1 MADKAAEKPP
11 VKSDKSEKQVPLSS
25 TERFSEIT
33 EEKESEPKSSKGQ
46 AFLNGLLGAFLGSLP
61 GMTVWIILG
70 KFGIRAMILGFFL
83 AAGTV
88 WGYGRMTRK
97 TPLWRGWGI
106 IICTFIMIS
115 SVYLA
120 QKITWT
126 WGITAAFKDTT
137 EYLNQQV
144 IAVQSDDSEVD
155 QESIR
160 QSIEALNK
168 RTFGFSKGTF
178 ANCYTHFYS
187 LLDFLD
193 LKKDFISALVQSYI
207 SAALGAA
214 SLLKNKVRKTVDK
227 ELSSG
232 DKSAEE
238 KPEKKVKEIK
248 L

>member
-1 MADKAAEKPP
+1 MADKIAEKTPAVP
-11 VKSDKSEKQVPLSS
+11 EKPAPLSAE
-25 TERFSEIT
+25 ERFSEIT
-33 EEKESEPKSSKGQ
+33 EVREPEPEKTKGQ
-46 AFLNGLLGAFLGSLP
+46 ALLNGLLGAFLGSLP
-61 GMTVWIILG
+61 GMIVWIILG

-97 TPLWRGWGI
+97 TPLWKGWGI
-106 IICTFIMIS
+106 IICTVIMIS

-144 IAVQSDDSEVD
+144 MAVQSDDADVSE
-155 QESIR
+155 ESIR
-160 QSIEALNK
+160 KSVEALNK
-168 RTFGFSKGTF
+168 RTFGFSRGTF

-227 ELSSG
+227 ELSQPE
-232 DKSAEE
+232 KPKEE

>member
-1 MADKAAEKPP
+1 MADKLAEKPP
-11 VKSDKSEKQVPLSS
+11 VKPEKPVPLSS
-25 TERFSEIT
+25 EERFSEIT
-33 EEKESEPKSSKGQ
+33 EVKDPVPAATRGQ
-46 AFLNGLLGAFLGSLP
+46 AFMNGLLGAFLGSLP

-97 TPLWRGWGI
+97 TPLWKGWGI
-106 IICTFIMIS
+106 IICTFIMIF

-126 WGITAAFKDTT
+126 WGITEAFKDTT

-144 IAVQSDDSEVD
+144 MAVQSEDADVSE
-155 QESIR
+155 ESVR

-214 SLLKNKVRKTVDK
+214 SLLKNKVRTTVGK
-227 ELSSG
+227 ELSSA
-232 DKSAEE
+232 DKPKEE